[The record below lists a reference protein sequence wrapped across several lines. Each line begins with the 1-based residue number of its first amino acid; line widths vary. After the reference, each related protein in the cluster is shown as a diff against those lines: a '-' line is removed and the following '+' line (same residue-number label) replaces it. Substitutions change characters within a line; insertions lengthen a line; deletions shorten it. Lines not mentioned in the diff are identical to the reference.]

1 MACSVS
7 DKRNEKP
14 VIETSG
20 AEESAWLTPHLEEKD
35 KEKEA
40 KRGAM
45 LGSASGKLRW
55 ACSNPTAR
63 KCSYTMKPGQI
74 TSIASFANDRDFDK
88 VETCI
93 GYHHVNLR

>member
-55 ACSNPTAR
+55 A
-63 KCSYTMKPGQI
+63 
-74 TSIASFANDRDFDK
+74 
-88 VETCI
+88 
-93 GYHHVNLR
+93 